1 MDFSNLHIFVKKIM
15 TLKRSYTAVIEKTK
29 DGWYVGQIQEHP
41 EAITQ
46 GKTLEE
52 LESNLSDALK
62 EVLDMKKEEFS
73 KQIEGKKVFRRKIL
87 V

>member
-1 MDFSNLHIFVKKIM
+1 MAI
-15 TLKRSYTAVIEKTK
+15 KRSYTAVIEKTK
-29 DGWYVGQIQEHP
+29 AGWYVGQIQEHP

-52 LESNLSDALK
+52 LEFNLSDALK
-62 EVLDMKKEEFS
+62 AVLEMKKEEFNRTI
-73 KQIEGKKVFRRKIL
+73 KDKKVFRRKIL

>member
-1 MDFSNLHIFVKKIM
+1 MAI
-15 TLKRSYTAVIEKTK
+15 KRSYTAVIEKTK
-29 DGWYVGQIQEHP
+29 DGWYIGQVQEHP

-46 GKTLEE
+46 GKTIEE

-62 EVLDMKKEEFS
+62 EVLEMKKEEFY
-73 KQIEGKKVFRRKIL
+73 KRIEGKKVFRRKIL

>member
-1 MDFSNLHIFVKKIM
+1 MAV
-15 TLKRSYTAVIEKTK
+15 KRSYTAVIEKTK

-46 GKTLEE
+46 GKTIEE

-62 EVLDMKKEEFS
+62 EVLEMKKEEFY
-73 KQIEGKKVFRRKIL
+73 KLIEGKKVFRRKIL

>member
-1 MDFSNLHIFVKKIM
+1 M
-15 TLKRSYTAVIEKTK
+15 TLKRSYTAVIEKTD

-52 LESNLSDALK
+52 LESDLSDALK
-62 EVLDMKKEEFS
+62 EVLEMKKEEFY

>member
-1 MDFSNLHIFVKKIM
+1 MAI
-15 TLKRSYTAVIEKTK
+15 KRSYTAVIEKTK

-46 GKTLEE
+46 GKTIEE

-62 EVLDMKKEEFS
+62 EVLEMKKEEFY
-73 KQIEGKKVFRRKIL
+73 KLIEGKKVFRRKIL

>member
-1 MDFSNLHIFVKKIM
+1 M

>member
-1 MDFSNLHIFVKKIM
+1 M
-15 TLKRSYTAVIEKTK
+15 TLKRSYTAVIEKTN

-62 EVLDMKKEEFS
+62 EILEMKKEEFY

>member
-1 MDFSNLHIFVKKIM
+1 MTDKKA
-15 TLKRSYTAVIEKTK
+15 YTAIIEKTN

-41 EAITQ
+41 EALTQ

-52 LESNLSDALK
+52 LEANLTDALR
-62 EVLDMKKEEFS
+62 EVLRMKKEDFH
-73 KQIEGKKVFRRKIL
+73 KLILGKKVFRRKIL

>member
-1 MDFSNLHIFVKKIM
+1 MA
-15 TLKRSYTAVIEKTK
+15 LKRSYTAVIEKTK

-46 GKTLEE
+46 GKTIEE

-62 EVLDMKKEEFS
+62 EVLEMKSAPSLKFL
-73 KQIEGKKVFRRKIL
+73 G
-87 V
+87 

>member
-1 MDFSNLHIFVKKIM
+1 MAI
-15 TLKRSYTAVIEKTK
+15 KRSYMAVIEKTK

-46 GKTLEE
+46 GKTIEE

-62 EVLDMKKEEFS
+62 EVLEMKICTQLEIPRIK
-73 KQIEGKKVFRRKIL
+73 
-87 V
+87 

>member
-1 MDFSNLHIFVKKIM
+1 MAI
-15 TLKRSYTAVIEKTK
+15 KRSYTAVIEKTK

-46 GKTLEE
+46 GKSLEE

-62 EVLDMKKEEFS
+62 EVLEMKKEEFY
-73 KQIEGKKVFRRKIL
+73 KRIEGKKAFRRKK
-87 V
+87 